1 MSTIEIYTNKNCKY
15 CKQIKE
21 ELTNKNIDFVNKD
34 TSEFKEEWGK
44 IVNLTSLPTVPT
56 IFYKN
61 SYFVANRD
69 FNNPQTVIDIIEN
82 FEELK
87 IDNSVKCLE
96 QLKTLNFNIATAFNR
111 LEKVINLNNINNEHK
126 STD

>member
-1 MSTIEIYTNKNCKY
+1 MSTIKIYTNKNCKY

-61 SYFVANRD
+61 NYFVANRD

-126 STD
+126 STN